1 MKYSLF
7 TGLVVAFAAITSAAT
22 PKELP
27 YTPTGPLEGNPISA
41 PSTSEGV
48 TAGKPFTISWQP
60 TTKGPVS
67 LILLRGPSENIKQV
81 SYIATS
87 QQNTGSYTWNVPAT
101 LEPDTTHYGIQ
112 LVDETDWSYQ
122 YSMQFGVANPG
133 YKGGKGDET
142 PSPSNYPSPSKS
154 THKATSSPAYSSPVV
169 TPTASAYATSSSK
182 AWNTTMATYTTSAV
196 ETESSASTSTTGTAK
211 ASQSPF
217 TGAAGQ
223 VTVGQGFV
231 AILAAFAIAL
241 F

>member
-7 TGLVVAFAAITSAAT
+7 TGIVGAFLAIAAAAA

-48 TAGKPFTISWQP
+48 TAGKPFKITWQP
-60 TTKGPVS
+60 TTKGPIS

-101 LEPDTTHYGIQ
+101 LEPDSTHYGIQ

-122 YSMQFGVANPG
+122 YSMQFGVANPD
-133 YKGGKGDET
+133 YKGGKGDQT
-142 PSPSNYPSPSKS
+142 PSPSAYPSPSKS
-154 THKATSSPAYSSPVV
+154 THKTTSSPAYSSPVV
-169 TPTASAYATSSSK
+169 TPTVYTYATSSSK

-217 TGAAGQ
+217 TGAAGKF
-223 VTVGQGFV
+223 TIERRFV
-231 AILAAFAIAL
+231 AILAVFAIAL